1 MSAVRRFADEQ
12 PNAEQQQYV
21 QQHFQA
27 LRSLVK
33 PKVVRVCNPI
43 QDADTSRR
51 SRLNKYALCVQAP
64 RPLVEASEQ
73 ELFFSNVLCG
83 ALVES

>member
-1 MSAVRRFADEQ
+1 MLANWPACELQQTPSFPRAMSALSRFADEQ

-33 PKVVRVCNPI
+33 PKVVRVRNPI
-43 QDADTSRR
+43 
-51 SRLNKYALCVQAP
+51 
-64 RPLVEASEQ
+64 
-73 ELFFSNVLCG
+73 
-83 ALVES
+83 